1 VQVRGSRAAP
11 QYTHRLF
18 GQISGVDNRL
28 IILTFHIGHGQ
39 VGNSPREAQLLEVD
53 LRHRNGSG
61 RNIVLAGGNASENF
75 TQRSCLVPD
84 LKSARR
90 AQTQQQLVV
99 ESDDSTAR
107 PELEWRK
114 IFLRCNHHVATLPD
128 LFQRGRL
135 RRGERG
141 KSQRQYAERHKP
153 KSRST

>member
-1 VQVRGSRAAP
+1 MAAHKILVSLGQVVVFDDVTKPGPGSFQRRPGLCKCRGSRAAP

-107 PELEWRK
+107 PVLEWGK
-114 IFLRCNHHVATLPD
+114 SSCVAT
-128 LFQRGRL
+128 
-135 RRGERG
+135 
-141 KSQRQYAERHKP
+141 
-153 KSRST
+153 TM